1 MELSD
6 EKQKNKKQNE
16 EYFQHHITIK
26 LVAEL
31 MEAFQ
36 PENPFLFQ
44 WMPIMFSAIA
54 VSNIKLG
61 FTIMSS

>member
-36 PENPFLFQ
+36 PEKPFLFH
-44 WMPIMFSAIA
+44 
-54 VSNIKLG
+54 
-61 FTIMSS
+61 